1 MRRRYVA
8 AGAHRTSGSVYRGFT
23 AAVRYVPA
31 QGGRRLSRRVTN
43 IAVLSGPGADA
54 DWCVDKSL

>member
-31 QGGRRLSRRVTN
+31 QGGRYREVS
-43 IAVLSGPGADA
+43 AVYRPGADA

>member
-8 AGAHRTSGSVYRGFT
+8 AGAADRTSGSVYRGFT

-31 QGGRRLSRRVTN
+31 QGGRYREVSRCIDRART
-43 IAVLSGPGADA
+43 GR